1 MAIAREEDG
10 GNSKTSSESK
20 SILIKAPAGRGREK
34 VEGDYRNEMTIM
46 SGAIT
51 MFPPLTGTASAK

>member
-34 VEGDYRNEMTIM
+34 VEGDYRNEN
-46 SGAIT
+46 
-51 MFPPLTGTASAK
+51 